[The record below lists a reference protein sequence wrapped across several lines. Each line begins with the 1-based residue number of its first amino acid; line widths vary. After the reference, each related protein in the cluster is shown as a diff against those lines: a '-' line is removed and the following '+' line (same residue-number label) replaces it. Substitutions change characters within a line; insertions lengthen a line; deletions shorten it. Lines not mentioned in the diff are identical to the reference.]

1 MTFFRLATLLE
12 KGLYRRCFLMSFMKF
27 FTEDLRKSASDL
39 LLVQSQSWRLQNK
52 FSWRFQVFLLLAL
65 SNIPRRYLLVQSQQ
79 WKLQNNMQRLFKGNN
94 KDTRTKSV
102 TSFLCLYCKSLN
114 LFIHCSSISIV
125 DIEQVNISWVNTG
138 SKLVTSFLCLYW

>member
-1 MTFFRLATLLE
+1 MTFFRLAALLE

-102 TSFLCLYCKSLN
+102 TLFLCLYCKSLN

-125 DIEQVNISWVNTG
+125 DIEQVNISWVNTV